1 VDQRV
6 IALAHTLEVRAHGG
20 GRLRAAPAPARV
32 AARGARSKG
41 QRLPGWGS
49 VPNPE
54 DWEEIDEINA
64 REEAEA
70 AALLAKGG
78 VTATTEAAAG
88 SRSGP
93 QSRVGVL
100 SAPLT
105 PATARD
111 APAPSTPADDGEQ
124 QQQKDQ
130 EDEKEEEEEE
140 EDDASDSGD
149 SGQAEDDDGEGWTT
163 AARSRTAQRR
173 RARRAARREA
183 HRLAFEAEWADH
195 ADAVARDR
203 QAGDGEGD
211 DDDDGEQD
219 QQQQPEPVTLTA
231 EEAAEG
237 VAWTSR
243 GRADDGE
250 EDEEQDED
258 EDEVE
263 EGSEDDG
270 EAAAGGPSSSAAAAN
285 HNHNHDDNEND
296 DDDESDRS
304 SVAVVTADYAM
315 QNVLLQMGLRL
326 VTRDGQVIRR
336 LSRWALRCGACFA
349 VTREPGRIFC
359 PKCGNMP
366 LDKVEVVVGADGTE
380 VFGGR
385 RRHVLRG
392 TRYSLPKP
400 RGGRAGTAANPIL
413 REDVFL
419 QKVKALGGSKQG
431 PRRSAAA
438 VDAFAPEY
446 GADTWHEGGGGG
458 GGGGVPANQ
467 RSQRELAQHRGA
479 AGLVVP
485 SWRRNPNE
493 PKMRRSNRRK

>member
-1 VDQRV
+1 
-6 IALAHTLEVRAHGG
+6 
-20 GRLRAAPAPARV
+20 LRAAPAPARV
-32 AARGARSKG
+32 AARGTRTKG
-41 QRLPGWGS
+41 QGLPGWGS

-70 AALLAKGG
+70 AALLAAGKKVGG
-78 VTATTEAAAG
+78 EEEVEGAAAEAAPQSRVAAQPAALDEAAAG
-88 SRSGP
+88 AASP
-93 QSRVGVL
+93 T
-100 SAPLT
+100 T
-105 PATARD
+105 PAGARD
-111 APAPSTPADDGEQ
+111 APAPATPAVDAAES
-124 QQQKDQ
+124 
-130 EDEKEEEEEE
+130 
-140 EDDASDSGD
+140 EDDS
-149 SGQAEDDDGEGWTT
+149 DDDDEDGDDDKNANDDKEGWTT

-195 ADAVARDR
+195 ADAVARD
-203 QAGDGEGD
+203 QQEGGGEDGEGEGD
-211 DDDDGEQD
+211 DDDAADAA
-219 QQQQPEPVTLTA
+219 PVTLTA

-237 VAWTSR
+237 AAWTSA
-243 GRADDGE
+243 GRVG
-250 EDEEQDED
+250 DEEDED
-258 EDEVE
+258 EDEDEEQGDE
-263 EGSEDDG
+263 EGDQGDG
-270 EAAAGGPSSSAAAAN
+270 AGPSSAAAAAAGTTPN
-285 HNHNHDDNEND
+285 DND
-296 DDDESDRS
+296 DDDEDPS
-304 SVAVVTADYAM
+304 SIAVVTADYAM

-326 VTRDGQVIRR
+326 VTRDGRVIRK

-380 VFGGR
+380 VIGAR
-385 RRHVLRG
+385 KRHVLRG

-400 RGGRAGTAANPIL
+400 RGGRAGAAGNPIL

-419 QKVKALGGSKQG
+419 QKVKALGGARASG

-446 GADTWHEGGGGG
+446 GADTWHETAGAGVAGGA
-458 GGGGVPANQ
+458 GVPAAQ

-485 SWRRNPNE
+485 SWRKNPNE